1 MDRKYQVFISS
12 TFDDLKEER
21 VEIMEALINLG
32 HIPIGMEL
40 FNAADDTQWGVI
52 KRRIKE
58 SDYYVL
64 ILSGRYGSLDSD
76 GIGFTE
82 KEYDY
87 AIKTGI
93 PVISFVRTASK
104 IEKLDFEF
112 RESDNKHKLKAFR
125 DKVSGR
131 LYKPWDDKYDLSK
144 KFFLAF
150 AELIRE
156 RPQSGWIKAETQE
169 GISKKQFDS
178 IFSENGTLKEQVLD
192 IQKKLSTANE
202 KLLAHT
208 NLESK
213 SKLVTEQLKHN
224 SYDIIGINMNGL
236 ELVGIFGSFLSFET
250 TVDKALRGIQEFIKN
265 KIGERPDRDLMRNII
280 GIFSGMGLTEHK
292 LESHTLHEEDS
303 HKGDLHIRDKIEIIE
318 YVKPTTLFHAIYIQ
332 TSIKDFEHIFDDMD
346 SKTSG
351 SLRKRLSDL
360 SDFTGYASD
369 SESYDKNKKQQI
381 DTIITEFLSEYT
393 WSSEQEKQNFFSM
406 DFMSDQYALSEL
418 LSKAK
423 KVVRVQEPHAK

>member
-12 TFDDLKEER
+12 TFSDLKEER

-52 KRRIKE
+52 KRRIEE

-64 ILSGRYGSLDSD
+64 VLSGRYGSLDSD

-87 AIKTGI
+87 AVETGI
-93 PVISFVRTASK
+93 PVISFVRTESK
-104 IEKLDFEF
+104 IEKLDYQF
-112 RESDNKHKLKAFR
+112 RESDNKNKLEAFR
-125 DKVSGR
+125 AKVSGR

-156 RPQSGWIKAETQE
+156 KPQSGWIKAEAQE

-178 IFSENGTLKEQVLD
+178 IFSENGTLKVHVSDL
-192 IQKKLSTANE
+192 QKELGIANDQ
-202 KLLAHT
+202 LLAYT

-213 SKLVTEQLKHN
+213 SKLVIERLKHN
-224 SYDIIGINMNGL
+224 SYDIVGIKLNGL
-236 ELVGIFGSFLSFET
+236 DLVGIFGSFLSFET
-250 TVDKALRGIQEFIKN
+250 TVNKASNGIQEFIKD
-265 KIGERPDRDLMRNII
+265 KTGKRPDIDLMRNII

-292 LESHTLHEEDS
+292 LESHTLHEEDG
-303 HKGDLHIRDKIEIIE
+303 HKGNLHIRDKVEIIE

-332 TSIKDFEHIFDDMD
+332 TSIKDFENIFGDTG
-346 SKTSG
+346 SRTSG

-369 SESYDKNKKQQI
+369 SEDYDKKKKQKI
-381 DTIITEFLSEYT
+381 DTIITEYLSDYT
-393 WSSEQEKQNFFSM
+393 WSSDQEKQNFFSM
-406 DFMSDQYALSEL
+406 DFMSNQYALSEL

-423 KVVRVQEPHAK
+423 EIVKSQELHAK